1 MILAIAIAC
10 IVLATLFAAWVLCRA
25 AATDT
30 PDRADRDDRR
40 DDDDWRDGWSDEEL
54 FAWPPVTTNR
64 LQRPMTLGPAE
75 ASVQSLPPEWRIS
88 PVPAA
93 GGCEARRLAI
103 HDEHPFGGLALQGTR
118 EQCLAAALIV
128 EHHGRRFDV
137 EPLRRKAIRA

>member
-40 DDDDWRDGWSDEEL
+40 DDDDWRDGWSDEE
-54 FAWPPVTTNR
+54 
-64 LQRPMTLGPAE
+64 RPMTLGPAE